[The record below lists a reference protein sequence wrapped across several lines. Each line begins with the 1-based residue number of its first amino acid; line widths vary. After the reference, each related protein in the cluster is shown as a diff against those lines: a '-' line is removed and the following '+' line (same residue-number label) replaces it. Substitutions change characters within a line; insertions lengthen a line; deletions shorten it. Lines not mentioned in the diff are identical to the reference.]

1 MSYHMYTRFTMP
13 FSRRRDKL
21 MKYTRGRWLYR
32 HVAQQSY
39 MRVAVDERAGSLMN
53 LAHQRSVD
61 LAAVLDGTSVAVT
74 FDAKFSQLRPMH
86 LGVVVRKLLSTL
98 EKRDFLKTFFTVQ
111 HTDMM
116 ANHMLYKSITDKVV
130 DMQFVFMK
138 EIVEK
143 TLLDYQAF
151 ERKHLETVLVA
162 SAEILSA
169 LSGTAL
175 VNWIAERG
183 PGSMPWKNGKG
194 DLEKMVKA
202 VHLRSTEQDFYNDF
216 KRSLESDYAK
226 TDYDYTSLML
236 SMDSLTEWRVERR
249 LLGPEFKDAV
259 AYCSFESREI
269 VYNEAHLREHI
280 YHSLFHIQTSF
291 HEVAHALTYGD
302 EHGECWANLAR
313 TLGDKTARAEI

>member
-1 MSYHMYTRFTMP
+1 M
-13 FSRRRDKL
+13 
-21 MKYTRGRWLYR
+21 
-32 HVAQQSY
+32 
-39 MRVAVDERAGSLMN
+39 DEHPGSLMN

-61 LAAVLDGTSVAVT
+61 LAAVLDATAVNVKFGT
-74 FDAKFSQLRPMH
+74 KFSQLRPMH
-86 LGVVVRKLLSTL
+86 LGVVVRKLQSSF
-98 EKRDFLKTFFTVQ
+98 KPVDKKDFLKTFFTIH
-111 HTDMM
+111 HTDPM
-116 ANHMLYKSITDKVV
+116 ANHILYKSIVDKVV

-175 VNWIAERG
+175 VDWIAERG

-194 DLEKMVKA
+194 DFEKMVKA
-202 VHLRSTEQDFYNDF
+202 VYLRSEEQGFYNDF

-236 SMDSLTEWRVERR
+236 SLDSLTEWRVERR
-249 LLGPEFKDAV
+249 LLGPELKYAV

-269 VYNEAHLREHI
+269 VYNDEHLREHI

-313 TLGDKTARAEI
+313 RLGDKTARAEI

>member
-1 MSYHMYTRFTMP
+1 MP

-39 MRVAVDERAGSLMN
+39 LRVAVDEHAGSLMN

-61 LAAVLDGTSVAVT
+61 LATVLDATPVAVT
-74 FDAKFSQLRPMH
+74 FDTKFSQLRPMH
-86 LGVVVRKLLSTL
+86 LGVVVRKLQSSFKHVD
-98 EKRDFLKTFFTVQ
+98 KREDFIKTFFTVH
-111 HTDMM
+111 HTDQM
-116 ANHMLYKSITDKVV
+116 ANHILYKSIVDKVV

-302 EHGECWANLAR
+302 AHGECWANLAR